1 MHRMQ
6 TKIGSSVF
14 RNTRSIFWRETF
26 TAGRYVLVACTFDP
40 ELEGQFLMRCFAGH
54 AIRMKYKRMAS
65 SITIIVIII
74 IFVICQMLLIQ

>member
-1 MHRMQ
+1 MQ

-40 ELEGQFLMRCFAGH
+40 GLEGQFLMRCFAGH
-54 AIRMKYKRMAS
+54 AIRMKYKCMAS
-65 SITIIVIII
+65 SITIVVIII